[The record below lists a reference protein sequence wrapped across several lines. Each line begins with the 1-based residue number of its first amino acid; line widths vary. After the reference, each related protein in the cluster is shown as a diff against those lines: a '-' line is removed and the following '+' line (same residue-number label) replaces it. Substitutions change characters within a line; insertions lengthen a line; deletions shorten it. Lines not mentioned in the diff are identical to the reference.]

1 MVTAISFALALVSV
15 LLIGAIL
22 LQTSAAGIGALGGA
36 DSVDA
41 GFHTRRG
48 PERAVFVATVV
59 LAIAFIALA
68 FAAFRL
74 A

>member
-1 MVTAISFALALVSV
+1 MATAISFALALISV
-15 LLIGAIL
+15 TMIGAIL

-48 PERAVFVATVV
+48 PERVIFVATVV
-59 LAIAFIALA
+59 LAAAFAALA

>member
-15 LLIGAIL
+15 VMIGAIL

-48 PERAVFVATVV
+48 PDRAIFVTTAI
-59 LAIAFIALA
+59 LAVAFAALA

>member
-1 MVTAISFALALVSV
+1 MATAIPFALALVSV

-48 PERAVFVATVV
+48 PERVVFVATVV
-59 LAIAFIALA
+59 LAVAFAVLA

>member
-1 MVTAISFALALVSV
+1 MATAISFALALISV
-15 LLIGAIL
+15 MMIGAIL
-22 LQTSAAGIGALGGA
+22 LQTSAAGIGALGVA

-48 PERAVFVATVV
+48 PERVIFVATVV
-59 LAIAFIALA
+59 LAAAFAALA